1 MNKKRRKEYAVI
13 NNYRKTAKKEL
24 KKISLAG
31 ILLALGLVLPFL
43 TGQLPDIGNMLL
55 PLHLPVLIA
64 GFSLG
69 GGYGMLVGAM
79 LPLLRSLLF
88 GMPALFPKAVTYAFE
103 LATYGLVSGF
113 LYSLLT
119 KFATRVKK
127 YSMIYEVFAVYLSL
141 LCAMLSGRVVFG
153 IVTLIIFSLSGSAV
167 SLEYII
173 TETVFLAIP
182 GIILQL
188 IAIPLLV
195 LTLRRAKLLPIH

>member
-1 MNKKRRKEYAVI
+1 VI